1 METRIV
7 KNLILVVVA
16 VAFLALPVAA
26 RADVFTFNAPAT
38 APNAGDGGPNQVD
51 LDHHLAYSWRI
62 GGITL
67 PAGHTIVSATLT
79 ITSIRNWDTNP
90 NTLFIH
96 LLNNS
101 TTYGSAGGA
110 VNSATVGWHN
120 TTQGVTNNSI
130 TSFVDVDPNQAPV
143 GTIADN
149 FAGALYASNPLLTAN
164 GADGPNNTF
173 FASLVNLPTTPQTF
187 NLTLDAAQRAALAS
201 YIAAGGNFA
210 WGFDSDCHFWNNG
223 ISFTFTTQ
231 GVATPE
237 PATMVLLGS
246 GLASFG
252 YFQRRRRQKSKQ
264 AEVETN

>member
-1 METRIV
+1 METQIV
-7 KNLILVVVA
+7 KSLTLLVVA
-16 VAFLALPVAA
+16 IAFLALPVAA

-38 APNAGDGGPNQVD
+38 APDAGDGGPNQVD

-62 GGITL
+62 GGVTL
-67 PAGHTIVSATLT
+67 PAGDTIVSATLT

-101 TTYGSAGGA
+101 STFSSAGGA
-110 VNSATVGWHN
+110 ANSATVGWHN

-149 FAGALYASNPLLTAN
+149 FAGGLYASNPLLAAN

-173 FASLVNLPTTPQTF
+173 FAALVNLPTTAQTF
-187 NLTLDAAQRAALAS
+187 DLTLDAAQRAALAS
-201 YIAAGGNFA
+201 YVASGGNFA
-210 WGFDSDCHFWNNG
+210 WGFDSDCHFWNSG

-237 PATMVLLGS
+237 PTTMVLLGS
-246 GLASFG
+246 ASGKFWILSTTSP
-252 YFQRRRRQKSKQ
+252 SKIK
-264 AEVETN
+264 AS